1 MIARRLASLSIA
13 KTEAS
18 VSKTIIKLGVE
29 IMSNNIKTTAVIMAA
44 GKGTRMKSALPKVLH
59 KAAGRTMLQQVLHQ
73 VRAAGVDEQ
82 VIVVGHGA
90 DEVQIGR
97 AHV

>member
-1 MIARRLASLSIA
+1 
-13 KTEAS
+13 
-18 VSKTIIKLGVE
+18 
-29 IMSNNIKTTAVIMAA
+29 MSNNIKTTAVIMAA

-73 VRAAGVDEQ
+73 VRTAGVDEQ

-90 DEVQIGR
+90 TLPCKCHSLAPATVCSKPCPKSR
-97 AHV
+97 RTLRRC